1 MDTMQTWQVEGESL
15 VQLGVINVL
24 NSRHVSVL
32 FGCDRFVYLDLRL
45 LGAWK
50 KFHTYSPK
58 LWFNDDL
65 PSYKVKKIP
74 TQQIQVYGIHLNQTV
89 IFPLAIFLQQ

>member
-1 MDTMQTWQVEGESL
+1 M
-15 VQLGVINVL
+15 
-24 NSRHVSVL
+24 VSVV

-58 LWFNDDL
+58 LWFNGDL
-65 PSYKVKKIP
+65 PSYKVKKY
-74 TQQIQVYGIHLNQTV
+74 QHNKYKY
-89 IFPLAIFLQQ
+89 PLKKNSHFSAGNFSTTMRL